1 MEIYT
6 AKQKISLIIDLN
18 FTLSEE
24 KNLEIQMP
32 DKALT
37 RSFM

>member
-1 MEIYT
+1 MQVSCFETKEIYT

-24 KNLEIQMP
+24 K
-32 DKALT
+32 K
-37 RSFM
+37 S